1 MSIEDISSRKREE
14 QTFEDF
20 MSPELNRI
28 HKAVMNCTVMKC
40 MARKLYRFDEETK

>member
-1 MSIEDISSRKREE
+1 MSIEDISSRRREYE

-28 HKAVMNCTVMKC
+28 HKAVMKC
-40 MARKLYRFDEETK
+40 MARKVYQFNEEKK

>member
-1 MSIEDISSRKREE
+1 MSIEDINGRRREDE

-28 HKAVMNCTVMKC
+28 HKAVMKC
-40 MARKLYRFDEETK
+40 MARKLYQFNEETK